1 LQGMLKVCVVGD
13 AEVGK
18 SSLVASFVA
27 GEPTTTPTARS
38 RMYKKTLRVGDR
50 ELQLLIWDASSLD
63 PKLDGIIKGSRVV
76 YLVVDVTRYETL
88 ESLPAWVSKIRELEP
103 RAEIVVVA
111 NKADRKYEAQF
122 WEEELRELAQRL
134 GFRFAFT
141 SALDPE
147 DGGVREAFLLPFS

>member
-1 LQGMLKVCVVGD
+1 MRGMLKVCVVGD

-27 GEPTTTPTARS
+27 GEPTTSPTARS
-38 RMYKKTLRVGDR
+38 RMYKKSVKLGDE

-88 ESLPAWVSKIRELEP
+88 ESLPSWISRIRKLEP
-103 RAEIVVVA
+103 RAEIVVIA
-111 NKADRKYEAQF
+111 NKADRKFEAQF
-122 WEEELRELAQRL
+122 WEEELSELAGRL
-134 GFRFAFT
+134 NFRYAFA